1 MSHDYSD
8 STLKKLFSLSG
19 NICAFKSC
27 NSKIIDEFESVIG
40 EICHIYWIT
49 LIRRP
54 HQIFYNIQFKSC
66 KSVNTKLYLLENQI
80 MDNK

>member
-40 EICHIYWIT
+40 EICHIY
-49 LIRRP
+49 
-54 HQIFYNIQFKSC
+54 
-66 KSVNTKLYLLENQI
+66 
-80 MDNK
+80 